1 MSSHAESD
9 LFQPVKLGPYTLANR
24 IVMAPLTRSRA
35 NKDDAP
41 YELHAEYYGQRAPP
55 A

>member
-1 MSSHAESD
+1 MTLKKD
-9 LFQPVKLGPYTLANR
+9 LFEPVQLGPYVLRNR

-35 NKDDAP
+35 DDHGVP
-41 YELHAEYYGQRAPP
+41 GELHATTMRNARLL